1 MNDETEKNKS
11 LDDTKCGHKENKPQW
26 SAQAQKI
33 INEMTDVYNKK
44 IEDYYR
50 NNDLNLKIHNLY
62 SSTDKK
68 YREKCNDKIDNL
80 LQLIKEEGDNYV
92 PIPGK
97 ETDVD
102 VASTE
107 LEKCARPFVN
117 LANNFGYISHFTKK
131 LFQMQVDYCYSD
143 CNNIQEED
151 KLRECIQECSKDSVN
166 YNFKALTELLS
177 STADSFQNEL
187 SKL

>member
-1 MNDETEKNKS
+1 MNGEIVKNKS
-11 LDDTKCGHKENKPQW
+11 LENTKCGHKESKPNW
-26 SAQAQKI
+26 SPLAQKI
-33 INEMTDVYNKK
+33 INEMADEYNKK
-44 IEDYYR
+44 IQDYYK

-68 YREKCNDKIDNL
+68 YREKCNEKIDNL
-80 LQLIKEEGDNYV
+80 LQLVKEEGDLFI
-92 PIPGK
+92 PLPGK
-97 ETDVD
+97 ESEVD
-102 VASTE
+102 VASSE

-131 LFQMQVDYCYSD
+131 LFQMQVDYCYED
-143 CNNIQEED
+143 CNNIQEEN
-151 KLRECIQECSKDSVN
+151 KLRECIKECSKDSVN
-166 YNFKALTELLS
+166 YNFRAVTELLS